1 MKFVTILLTT
11 LLATSALAFTGHVFW
26 EKTFE
31 SHETASTPEAFREL
45 QRKYPE
51 QFARYDADQVLN
63 ASMHHVKWE
72 LRGDHTCAPTD
83 PRALIETKAASL
95 CTKMHDDGPGM
106 CWAQAVPMPP
116 VYERDPCANK

>member
-31 SHETASTPEAFREL
+31 SHESARGSVEFREL
-45 QRKYPE
+45 QEKYPHHFQRVDPE
-51 QFARYDADQVLN
+51 RVESASVATYRYR
-63 ASMHHVKWE
+63 
-72 LRGDHTCAPTD
+72 LRGDTVCDSSDA
-83 PRALIETKAASL
+83 RANWSSSSASV
-95 CTKMHDDGPGM
+95 CYKSGGSNPGM
-106 CWAQAVPMPP
+106 CSSSMMPMPP